1 MSDFNKLAVM
11 SLDSLNRAL
20 VNLNQPS
27 ASDRGDAVN
36 RLVRLIN
43 SGQTTIDKIRNASNV
58 IAPANAPTNAPIQS
72 TINSQSVMVE
82 LNNLMNEVRVL
93 NASTQS
99 SDSRIS
105 VLRQDITDC
114 ADAIN
119 ANKSANALASAQL
132 MNEISESKVELAKSI
147 KSIESRIQS
156 IQGLDYNIVN
166 ETIRNEL
173 NNVFSSFRTTKT
185 ETELQ
190 VIANSIPSF
199 KLVRADSIFD
209 CTRYIHN
216 GIAIDFGS
224 MMIAQWDD
232 ANCPEL
238 VSDYIFDPMHLHNA
252 LIALN
257 DKIPVNCWLAG
268 ERGTGKTNFVE
279 QLANRLKRRL
289 FKLNCHRD
297 MRPADFLGSETI
309 VNGTIEFKP
318 KLIATAIQHPG
329 AIILLDE
336 VSASDENSL
345 IAMHPML
352 EKSPQRGITFPESN
366 IKIPVGDYVA
376 FFAADNTNGYGNH
389 LFAGT
394 TAMNTAFIDRFAYT
408 LNFEYMDAAKES
420 ALIAGRSGLPL
431 TATDKIVQF
440 ANVAREK
447 ARNGVLTQP
456 PSIRQL
462 LAWAS
467 ACKMGMPVSIAFN
480 NAVVNKYPMD
490 TLPEL
495 MAIYVAEINESEFQT
510 AMGV

>member
-1 MSDFNKLAVM
+1 
-11 SLDSLNRAL
+11 
-20 VNLNQPS
+20 
-27 ASDRGDAVN
+27 
-36 RLVRLIN
+36 
-43 SGQTTIDKIRNASNV
+43 
-58 IAPANAPTNAPIQS
+58 
-72 TINSQSVMVE
+72 
-82 LNNLMNEVRVL
+82 
-93 NASTQS
+93 
-99 SDSRIS
+99 
-105 VLRQDITDC
+105 LRQDITDC

-376 FFAADNTNGYGNH
+376 FFAADNTKGYGNH

>member
-11 SLDSLNRAL
+11 SLDALNKAL
-20 VNLNQPS
+20 QYNSQPTTNN
-27 ASDRGDAVN
+27 RGDAVN
-36 RLVRLIN
+36 SLMRLIN
-43 SGQTTIDKIRNASNV
+43 SGRTTIDEIRNASALPFTANVQNNASNNKPFADTRIDDAFAKIENHKQAINNLNATDNRIESELLNIRNV
-58 IAPANAPTNAPIQS
+58 IDGNQ
-72 TINSQSVMVE
+72 
-82 LNNLMNEVRVL
+82 
-93 NASTQS
+93 
-99 SDSRIS
+99 
-105 VLRQDITDC
+105 
-114 ADAIN
+114 
-119 ANKSANALASAQL
+119 SANALHNAQL
-132 MNEISESKVELAKSI
+132 MNDISESKVELAKSI
-147 KSIESRIQS
+147 KAIESRIQS
-156 IQGLDYNIVN
+156 VQGLDYDIVN
-166 ETIRNEL
+166 ESIRNEL

-190 VIANSIPSF
+190 VIANSIPTF
-199 KLVRADSIFD
+199 RLVRADSVFN
-209 CTRYIHN
+209 CTRYTHN
-216 GIAIDFGS
+216 GVAIDFGS
-224 MMIAQWDD
+224 MMIALWGDS
-232 ANCPEL
+232 NCPEL
-238 VSDYIFDPMHLHNA
+238 VSDYVFDPMHLHNA

-279 QLANRLKRRL
+279 QLANRLERRL

-329 AIILLDE
+329 AIVLLDE

-408 LNFEYMDAAKES
+408 MNFEYMDSAKES

-510 AMGV
+510 AMGN

>member
-20 VNLNQPS
+20 INLNQPS

-43 SGQTTIDKIRNASNV
+43 SGQTTIDNIKRLSQAFPNASSNA
-58 IAPANAPTNAPIQS
+58 IANAGINSSTNASSPA
-72 TINSQSVMVE
+72 VMAE
-82 LNNLMNEVRVL
+82 LNQLMNDVRVL

-99 SDSRIS
+99 NDSRIS

-132 MNEISESKVELAKSI
+132 LNEISESKVELSNALKAINS
-147 KSIESRIQS
+147 KIQS
-156 IQGLDYNIVN
+156 AQSLDYGIVN
-166 ETIRNEL
+166 ETIRTEL
-173 NNVFSSFRTTKT
+173 NNVFSSFRSTKT

-190 VIANSIPSF
+190 VIANSIPTF
-199 KLVRADSIFD
+199 NLVRADSIFD
-209 CTRYIHN
+209 CTKYDHN
-216 GIAIDFGS
+216 GMTIDFGS
-224 MMIAQWDD
+224 MMVAQWGD

-238 VSDYIFDPMHLHNA
+238 VDDYMFDPMHLHNA
-252 LIALN
+252 LIAIN
-257 DKIPVNCWLAG
+257 DRIPVNCWLAG

-279 QLANRLKRRL
+279 QLANRLQRRL

-309 VNGTIEFKP
+309 KNGTIEFKP

-408 LNFEYMDAAKES
+408 MNFEYMDAAKES

-462 LAWAS
+462 LVGS
-467 ACKMGMPVSIAFN
+467 MSLHQ
-480 NAVVNKYPMD
+480 PMQKQ
-490 TLPEL
+490 LGRLHCQQPF
-495 MAIYVAEINESEFQT
+495 ARPCRGSEFRRREAQLLR
-510 AMGV
+510 VRL

>member
-11 SLDSLNRAL
+11 SLDSLNKAL
-20 VNLNQPS
+20 QYHSQPI
-27 ASDRGDAVN
+27 ANDRGDAVN

-43 SGQTTIDKIRNASNV
+43 SGQTTIDQIRNASALPFTAPSVASNKPFADTRIDDAFAKIENHKQAINNLNATDNRIESELLNIRNV
-58 IAPANAPTNAPIQS
+58 IDGNQ
-72 TINSQSVMVE
+72 
-82 LNNLMNEVRVL
+82 
-93 NASTQS
+93 
-99 SDSRIS
+99 
-105 VLRQDITDC
+105 
-114 ADAIN
+114 
-119 ANKSANALASAQL
+119 SANALHNAQL
-132 MNEISESKVELAKSI
+132 MNDISESKVELAKSI
-147 KSIESRIQS
+147 KAIESRIQS
-156 IQGLDYNIVN
+156 VQGLDYDIVN
-166 ETIRNEL
+166 ESIRNEL

-199 KLVRADSIFD
+199 KLVRADSVFD

-224 MMIAQWDD
+224 MMIALWDD

-257 DKIPVNCWLAG
+257 DRIPVNCWLAG

-279 QLANRLKRRL
+279 QLANRLQRRL

-408 LNFEYMDAAKES
+408 MNFEYMDAATES

-510 AMGV
+510 AMGN

>member
-11 SLDSLNRAL
+11 SLDALNKAL
-20 VNLNQPS
+20 QYNSQPTT
-27 ASDRGDAVN
+27 DNRGDAVN
-36 RLVRLIN
+36 CLMRLIN
-43 SGQTTIDKIRNASNV
+43 SGRTTIDEIRNASALPFTASSNKPFADTRIDDANAKIENHKNAINTLNAANNRIESELLNIRNV
-58 IAPANAPTNAPIQS
+58 IDGNQ
-72 TINSQSVMVE
+72 
-82 LNNLMNEVRVL
+82 
-93 NASTQS
+93 
-99 SDSRIS
+99 
-105 VLRQDITDC
+105 
-114 ADAIN
+114 
-119 ANKSANALASAQL
+119 SANALHNAQL
-132 MNEISESKVELAKSI
+132 MNDISESKVELAKSI
-147 KSIESRIQS
+147 KAIESRIQS
-156 IQGLDYNIVN
+156 VQGLDYDIVN
-166 ETIRNEL
+166 ESIRNEL

-199 KLVRADSIFD
+199 RLVRADSVFD
-209 CTRYIHN
+209 CTRYDHN
-216 GIAIDFGS
+216 GSMIDFGS
-224 MMIAQWDD
+224 MMIALWDD

-238 VSDYIFDPMHLHNA
+238 VSDYIFDPKHLHNA

-279 QLANRLKRRL
+279 QLANRLQRRL

-329 AIILLDE
+329 AIVLLDE

-420 ALIAGRSGLPL
+420 ALIAGRSGLPI

-467 ACKMGMPVSIAFN
+467 ACKMGMPVSVAFN

-495 MAIYVAEINESEFQT
+495 MAIYVAEINESEFQN

>member
-11 SLDSLNRAL
+11 SLDSLNKAL
-20 VNLNQPS
+20 QYHGQSIAN
-27 ASDRGDAVN
+27 DRGDAVN

-43 SGQTTIDKIRNASNV
+43 SGQTTIDQIRNASALPFT
-58 IAPANAPTNAPIQS
+58 APSVASNKPFADTRIDDANAKIENHK
-72 TINSQSVMVE
+72 N
-82 LNNLMNEVRVL
+82 
-93 NASTQS
+93 
-99 SDSRIS
+99 
-105 VLRQDITDC
+105 
-114 ADAIN
+114 AIN
-119 ANKSANALASAQL
+119 NINVTTNRIESELLNIRNVVDSNQSANALHNATL
-132 MNEISESKVELAKSI
+132 MNEIAESKVELAKSI

-156 IQGLDYNIVN
+156 VQGLDYDIVN
-166 ETIRNEL
+166 ESIRNEL

-199 KLVRADSIFD
+199 NLVRADSIFD

-238 VSDYIFDPMHLHNA
+238 VSDYIFDPMHLHNV

-279 QLANRLKRRL
+279 QLANRLQRRL

-309 VNGTIEFKP
+309 VNGTIQFKP

-408 LNFEYMDAAKES
+408 MNFEYMDAAKES

-510 AMGV
+510 AIGV

>member
-376 FFAADNTNGYGNH
+376 FFAADNTKGYGNH

>member
-11 SLDSLNRAL
+11 SLDSLNKAL
-20 VNLNQPS
+20 QYHSQPI
-27 ASDRGDAVN
+27 ANDRGDAVN
-36 RLVRLIN
+36 RLVRMIN
-43 SGQTTIDKIRNASNV
+43 SGQTTIEAIKNASIQPFAV
-58 IAPANAPTNAPIQS
+58 SAPSKPFADT
-72 TINSQSVMVE
+72 
-82 LNNLMNEVRVL
+82 
-93 NASTQS
+93 
-99 SDSRIS
+99 RI
-105 VLRQDITDC
+105 D
-114 ADAIN
+114 DAIAKIEN
-119 ANKSANALASAQL
+119 HKSAIANINQVINNIESDLLNVRNIASSAESANALHSATL
-132 MNEISESKVELAKSI
+132 MNGIAESKVELTNAI
-147 KSIESRIQS
+147 KAIESRIQS
-156 IQGLDYNIVN
+156 VQSLDYDIVN

-173 NNVFSSFRTTKT
+173 NNVFSAFRSTKT

-190 VIANSIPSF
+190 VIANSIPTF
-199 KLVRADSIFD
+199 KLVRADSVFD
-209 CTRYIHN
+209 CTKYDHN
-216 GIAIDFGS
+216 GIAINFGS
-224 MMIAQWDD
+224 MMIAQWGDS
-232 ANCPEL
+232 NCPEL
-238 VSDYIFDPMHLHNA
+238 VDDYVFDPKHLHNA

-257 DKIPVNCWLAG
+257 DRIPVNCWLAG

-279 QLANRLKRRL
+279 QLANRLQRRL

-309 VNGTIEFKP
+309 KNGTIEFKP

-329 AIILLDE
+329 AIVLLDE

-408 LNFEYMDAAKES
+408 INFEYMDAAKES
-420 ALIAGRSGLPL
+420 ALIAGRSGLPV

-495 MAIYVAEINESEFQT
+495 MAIYVAEINESEFQS
-510 AMGV
+510 AIGA

>member
-11 SLDSLNRAL
+11 SLDSLNKAL
-20 VNLNQPS
+20 QYHS
-27 ASDRGDAVN
+27 QSIATDRGDAVN

-43 SGQTTIDKIRNASNV
+43 SGQTTIDQIRNASALPFTANAQNNASNNKPFADTRIDDAIAKIENHKQAINNLNATDNRIESELLNIRNV
-58 IAPANAPTNAPIQS
+58 IDGNQ
-72 TINSQSVMVE
+72 
-82 LNNLMNEVRVL
+82 
-93 NASTQS
+93 
-99 SDSRIS
+99 
-105 VLRQDITDC
+105 
-114 ADAIN
+114 
-119 ANKSANALASAQL
+119 SANALHNAQL
-132 MNEISESKVELAKSI
+132 MNDISESKVELAKSI
-147 KSIESRIQS
+147 KAIESRIQS
-156 IQGLDYNIVN
+156 VQGLDYDIVN
-166 ETIRNEL
+166 ESIRNEL

-190 VIANSIPSF
+190 VIANSIPTF
-199 KLVRADSIFD
+199 RLVRADSVFD
-209 CTRYIHN
+209 CTKYDHS
-216 GIAIDFGS
+216 GSMVDFGS
-224 MMIAQWDD
+224 MMIALWGDS
-232 ANCPEL
+232 NCPEL
-238 VSDYIFDPMHLHNA
+238 VSDYVFDPKHLHNA

-257 DKIPVNCWLAG
+257 DRIPVNCWLAG

-279 QLANRLKRRL
+279 QLANRLERRL

-329 AIILLDE
+329 AIVLLDE

-408 LNFEYMDAAKES
+408 MNFEYMDAAKES
-420 ALIAGRSGLPL
+420 ALIAGRSGLPI

-495 MAIYVAEINESEFQT
+495 MAIYVAEINESEFQL

>member
-20 VNLNQPS
+20 IGLNQPS
-27 ASDRGDAVN
+27 ANDRGDAVN

-43 SGQTTIDKIRNASNV
+43 SGQTTIDQIRNPIVTANKPIASSP
-58 IAPANAPTNAPIQS
+58 ITTSPAIMA
-72 TINSQSVMVE
+72 E
-82 LNNLMNEVRVL
+82 LNQLMNDVRVL

-99 SDSRIS
+99 NDSRIS

-114 ADAIN
+114 ADSIN
-119 ANKSANALASAQL
+119 ASRSANALASAQL
-132 MNEISESKVELAKSI
+132 MNEISESKVELSNALKTINS
-147 KSIESRIQS
+147 KIQS
-156 IQGLDYNIVN
+156 AQSLDYGIVN
-166 ETIRNEL
+166 ESIRTEL
-173 NNVFSSFRTTKT
+173 NNVFSAFRSTKT
-185 ETELQ
+185 ESELQ
-190 VIANSIPSF
+190 VIANSIPTF
-199 KLVRADSIFD
+199 NLVRADSIFD
-209 CTRYIHN
+209 CTKYDHN
-216 GIAIDFGS
+216 GITIDFGS
-224 MMIAQWDD
+224 MMIAQWGDT
-232 ANCPEL
+232 NCPEL
-238 VSDYIFDPMHLHNA
+238 VDDYMFDPKHLHNA

-257 DKIPVNCWLAG
+257 DRIPVNCWLAG

-279 QLANRLKRRL
+279 QLANRLQRRL

-309 VNGTIEFKP
+309 KNGTIEFKP

-408 LNFEYMDAAKES
+408 MNFDYMDAAKES

-467 ACKMGMPVSIAFN
+467 ACKMGMPVSVAFH

-495 MAIYVAEINESEFQT
+495 MAIYIAEINEYEFQS
-510 AMGV
+510 AIGV

>member
-1 MSDFNKLAVM
+1 M
-11 SLDSLNRAL
+11 SLDSLNQAL
-20 VNLNQPS
+20 IRLNQPS

-36 RLVRLIN
+36 RLVRMIN
-43 SGQTTIDKIRNASNV
+43 SGQTTIDQIKNPNV
-58 IAPANAPTNAPIQS
+58 NKVTTS
-72 TINSQSVMVE
+72 TIGTTQFNATQPVQSFAPMSA
-82 LNNLMNEVRVL
+82 L
-93 NASTQS
+93 NAALADIRALNAGVQS
-99 SDSRIS
+99 SDQRIS

-119 ANKSANALASAQL
+119 ASKSANALASAQL
-132 MNEISESKVELAKSI
+132 MNEIAESKVELTNAI
-147 KSIESRIQS
+147 KGIESRIQS
-156 IQGLDYNIVN
+156 VQSLDYDIVN

-173 NNVFSSFRTTKT
+173 NNVFSAFRSTKT

-190 VIANSIPSF
+190 VIANSIPTF
-199 KLVRADSIFD
+199 NLVRADSVFD
-209 CTRYIHN
+209 CTKYDHN
-216 GIAIDFGS
+216 GMAIDFGS
-224 MMIAQWDD
+224 MMIAQWGDS
-232 ANCPEL
+232 NCPEL
-238 VSDYIFDPMHLHNA
+238 VSDYVFDPKHLHNA

-279 QLANRLKRRL
+279 QLANRLQRRL

-309 VNGTIEFKP
+309 KNGTIEFKP

-408 LNFEYMDAAKES
+408 INFEYMDAAKES
-420 ALIAGRSGLPL
+420 ALIAGRSGLPV

-495 MAIYVAEINESEFQT
+495 MAIYVAEINESEFQS
-510 AMGV
+510 AIGA

>member
-20 VNLNQPS
+20 INLNQPS
-27 ASDRGDAVN
+27 AADRGDAVN

-43 SGQTTIDKIRNASNV
+43 SGQTTIDQIKNPIM
-58 IAPANAPTNAPIQS
+58 PAKTATIGQPLSNAPSPAI
-72 TINSQSVMVE
+72 MAE
-82 LNNLMNEVRVL
+82 LNQLMNDVRVL

-99 SDSRIS
+99 NDSRIS
-105 VLRQDITDC
+105 ILRQDITDC

-119 ANKSANALASAQL
+119 ASKSANALASAQL
-132 MNEISESKVELAKSI
+132 MNEISESKVELANALKTI
-147 KSIESRIQS
+147 NAKIQS
-156 IQGLDYNIVN
+156 AQSLDYGIVN
-166 ETIRNEL
+166 ETIRTEL
-173 NNVFSSFRTTKT
+173 NNVFSSFRSTKT
-185 ETELQ
+185 ESELQ
-190 VIANSIPSF
+190 VIANSIPTF
-199 KLVRADSIFD
+199 NLVRADSIFD
-209 CTRYIHN
+209 CTKYDHN
-216 GIAIDFGS
+216 GITIDFGS
-224 MMIAQWDD
+224 MMIAQWGDT
-232 ANCPEL
+232 NCPEL
-238 VSDYIFDPMHLHNA
+238 VDDYMFDPKHLHNA

-257 DKIPVNCWLAG
+257 DRIPVNCWLAG

-279 QLANRLKRRL
+279 QLANRLQRRM
-289 FKLNCHRD
+289 FKLSCHPD
-297 MRPADFLGSETI
+297 LRPADFLGSETI
-309 VNGTIEFKP
+309 KNGTIEFKP
-318 KLIATAIQHPG
+318 KEIAIAIQHPG

-336 VSASDENSL
+336 VSASDVGSL

-394 TAMNTAFIDRFAYT
+394 TSMNTAFIDRFAYT
-408 LNFEYMDAAKES
+408 MNFEYMEPSKES

-467 ACKMGMPVSIAFN
+467 ACKMGMPVSIAFH
-480 NAVVNKYPMD
+480 NAVINKYPMD
-490 TLPEL
+490 TMPEL
-495 MAIYVAEINESEFQT
+495 MAIYIAEINEYEFQS
-510 AMGV
+510 AIGV